1 MTMRSAASLALL
13 GAVLLTIL
21 LVIGFVLDLLYV
33 LQGLIPALR
42 LVTSFIYAFAGVGA
56 VVFLAYGAPVLL
68 SGEATFAGYIKLDDT
83 ATWAALTDRAVSHG
97 RCTIGRTKDQAI
109 RANIAARKAR

>member
-21 LVIGFVLDLLYV
+21 LVIGFVLDLLNA

-42 LVTSFIYAFAGVGA
+42 LVTSFVYAFAGVGA
-56 VVFLAYGAPVLL
+56 VVFLCV
-68 SGEATFAGYIKLDDT
+68 F
-83 ATWAALTDRAVSHG
+83 
-97 RCTIGRTKDQAI
+97 
-109 RANIAARKAR
+109 RKAQS

>member
-21 LVIGFVLDLLYV
+21 LVIGFVLDLLNV

-56 VVFLAYGAPVLL
+56 VVFLCV
-68 SGEATFAGYIKLDDT
+68 F
-83 ATWAALTDRAVSHG
+83 
-97 RCTIGRTKDQAI
+97 
-109 RANIAARKAR
+109 RKAQS

>member
-21 LVIGFVLDLLYV
+21 LVIGFVLDLLNV

-56 VVFLAYGAPVLL
+56 VVFMCV
-68 SGEATFAGYIKLDDT
+68 F
-83 ATWAALTDRAVSHG
+83 
-97 RCTIGRTKDQAI
+97 
-109 RANIAARKAR
+109 RKAQS